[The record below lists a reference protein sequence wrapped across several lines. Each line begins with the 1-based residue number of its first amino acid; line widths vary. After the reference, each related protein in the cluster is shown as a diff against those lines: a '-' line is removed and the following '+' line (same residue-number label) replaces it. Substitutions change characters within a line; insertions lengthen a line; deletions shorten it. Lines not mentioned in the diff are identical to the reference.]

1 MNDDNRN
8 ERLNERIDLE
18 SIYVAGEGVFRFD
31 TTPVM
36 WGADCMICGAFIE
49 GARIPVICNDC
60 RRRLMRVLYPNR
72 REEL

>member
-8 ERLNERIDLE
+8 ERVNAGIDLE
-18 SIYVAGEGVFRFD
+18 SIYVAGEGVLRFD

-36 WGADCMICGAFIE
+36 FGADC
-49 GARIPVICNDC
+49 C

-72 REEL
+72 REDL

>member
-8 ERLNERIDLE
+8 ERLNEGFDLE
-18 SIYVAGEGVFRFD
+18 RISAADVGVLRFD
-31 TTPVM
+31 TAPVM
-36 WGADCMICGAFIE
+36 FGADCMICGTFIE
-49 GARIPVICNDC
+49 GVRAPVICNDC